1 MLKTPDRDQWE
12 VDTSSWN
19 SKTIFFVWLF
29 YELVSALYWS
39 RFGVSDSACAN
50 ELATTCYSM
59 SPVHKKIQ
67 IGCLLTKTQVS
78 SSDLDKILSNNV
90 NFST

>member
-59 SPVHKKIQ
+59 SPVHKY
-67 IGCLLTKTQVS
+67 CT
-78 SSDLDKILSNNV
+78 N
-90 NFST
+90 